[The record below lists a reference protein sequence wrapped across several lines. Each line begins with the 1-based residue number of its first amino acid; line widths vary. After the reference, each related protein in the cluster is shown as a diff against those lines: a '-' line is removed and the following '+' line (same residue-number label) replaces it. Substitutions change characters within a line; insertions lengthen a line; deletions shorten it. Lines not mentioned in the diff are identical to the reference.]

1 MKTKGWGPWKKLW
14 FSICSAHGMGEKED
28 CLACNSGM
36 WVNNWR
42 YKFEDFIYKKF
53 PKLWKW
59 WMLEDE

>member
-1 MKTKGWGPWKKLW
+1 MKTKGWGPWRKLW
-14 FSICSAHGMGEKED
+14 FSFCSMHQEYQETCHICNAGH
-28 CLACNSGM
+28 

-42 YKFEDFIYKKF
+42 YKFEDFIYKNF